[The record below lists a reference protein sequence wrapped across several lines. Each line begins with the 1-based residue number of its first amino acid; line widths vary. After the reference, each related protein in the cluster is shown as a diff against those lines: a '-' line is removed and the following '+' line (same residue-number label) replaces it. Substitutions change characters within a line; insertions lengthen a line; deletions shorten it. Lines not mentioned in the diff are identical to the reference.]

1 MIRLFVPGASGMLGH
16 QLLSLAR
23 RDARFDVWFGLRSQA
38 ALALFPRALHT
49 RAIFCDVTKEE
60 EVAQAMDGGF
70 DAVINCAGITKAI
83 ANDPVPTIRANSLA
97 PHLLA
102 THASSRGARLIHVS
116 TDCVFSG
123 QKGSYREDDI
133 PDPVDLYGRSKLLGE
148 VTGNG
153 HLTIRTSFIGHELA
167 AHYGL
172 LDWFLGQSGEIRGY
186 ARALW
191 SGFTSLALSRILLE
205 LALRPDA
212 VGLLNVAGEH
222 IDKYT
227 LLCKLRRAFAK
238 EDVSIVPSAEPFCDR
253 TLDNSRFQALGIDF
267 PSMDNMIA
275 ELAASYE

>member
-1 MIRLFVPGASGMLGH
+1 MLGH
-16 QLLSLAR
+16 QLLSVAR
-23 RDARFDVWFGLRSQA
+23 RDPRFDVWFGLRSQA

-49 RAIFCDVTKEE
+49 RAIFCDVTEEE
-60 EVAQAMDGGF
+60 EVARAVNCGF

-83 ANDPVPTIRANSLA
+83 ANDPVPTIRANSVA

-102 THASSRGARLIHVS
+102 AHASLQGARLIHIS

-123 QKGSYREDDI
+123 HKGGYREDDI

-148 VTGNG
+148 VTSDR
-153 HLTIRTSFIGHELA
+153 HLTIRTSFIGPELA

-172 LDWFLGQSGEIRGY
+172 LDWFLGQRGEIKGY

-212 VGLLNVAGEH
+212 VGLLNVAGEQ
-222 IDKYT
+222 IDKYS
-227 LLCKLRRAFAK
+227 LLCKLCKAFAK
-238 EDVSIVPSAEPFCDR
+238 EDVNIVPSAEPFCDR
-253 TLDNSRFQALGIDF
+253 TLDNGKFRALGIPF
-267 PSMDNMIA
+267 PSMDEMIA
-275 ELAASYE
+275 ELGAYHD